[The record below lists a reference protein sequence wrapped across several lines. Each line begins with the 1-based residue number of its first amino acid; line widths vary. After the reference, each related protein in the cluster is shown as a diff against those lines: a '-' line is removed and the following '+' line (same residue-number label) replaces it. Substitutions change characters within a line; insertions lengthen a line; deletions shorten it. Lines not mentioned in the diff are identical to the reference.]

1 MMGRYC
7 VNQIAIAFIAFAAA
21 GCASAH
27 PHFYTLDS
35 TASPGR
41 APLAQ
46 VAVMVGPVSVPASV
60 DQPQFVVQVADNRV
74 DVEEFN
80 RWASP
85 LNESIA
91 RAIAGDLSTQLG
103 SPNITAAPLANFKPD
118 YQVSVDVQRFE
129 SIRGQAAVIEA
140 VWVVRQTA
148 PAHRTRSGRTT
159 AREPVQGDGFET
171 LAAAHSRALATVSSD
186 IADAIR
192 SEAGQTE

>member
-1 MMGRYC
+1 MMGRRFFHPI
-7 VNQIAIAFIAFAAA
+7 VVAFIAAVAA
-21 GCASAH
+21 GCASAQ

-35 TASPGR
+35 TASPGG
-41 APLAQ
+41 APLGH
-46 VAVMVGPVSVPASV
+46 VAIMVGPVSVPASV

-91 RAIAGDLSTQLG
+91 RAIAGDLSAQLG
-103 SPNITAAPLANFKPD
+103 SPNVTAAPLANFKPD

-140 VWVVRQTA
+140 VWVVRQIA
-148 PAHRTRSGRTT
+148 SHRTRPGRTT
-159 AREPVQGDGFET
+159 VREPVQGDDFAA
-171 LAAAHSRALATVSSD
+171 LAAAHSRALATVSSA
-186 IADAIR
+186 IAEAIR